1 MKVLLFEFFIILLLL
16 VFNGLFSM
24 SETAVISA
32 RKTRLQQLAEEDN
45 RRAQSALDLANTPN
59 RFLATVQ
66 IGITL
71 IGILTGVFGG
81 ATITSELAAALDQF
95 PVIAPYSTAIA
106 GAVVVLLLTYL
117 SLVIGE
123 LVPKRV
129 ALNDPERVASLVAGP
144 MTFLSRLAKPLVRV
158 LGASTDLVLRVLRV
172 RPSTEPIIT
181 AEEFMVIIEQGA
193 EVGVFERSEQ
203 ALIERILALD
213 ERRISS
219 LMTPRSKIVALD
231 ISSTMDDVNRTL
243 LDSQHSRFP
252 VIDGHLDNVLG
263 IVRAKDLLN
272 QKLAGESIDLRG
284 LLQPGLFLPE
294 TTTALETLEHFKQH
308 GTHVGLVMDEFGG
321 IQGMITHNDV
331 LEAIV
336 GYDPSQETPFEPQ
349 IVQRADGTW
358 LVDGLT
364 PIEEFEAALDLD
376 DLHEA
381 SGRRYQTVGGLVMN
395 QVASVPSAGQS
406 FVWRNLRFEVVDMDG
421 RRVDKVLVSPLV

>member
-1 MKVLLFEFFIILLLL
+1 
-16 VFNGLFSM
+16 M
-24 SETAVISA
+24 SETAVVSA
-32 RKTRLQQLAEEDN
+32 RKPRLQQLAEEGSS
-45 RRAQSALDLANTPN
+45 RAQAALNLANAPN

-144 MTFLSRLAKPLVRV
+144 MTFLSRLARPLVHV

-172 RPSTEPIIT
+172 RPSNEPIIT
-181 AEEFMVIIEQGA
+181 AEEIMVMVEQGA

-219 LMTPRSKIVALD
+219 FMTPRSKIVALD
-231 ISSTMDDVNRTL
+231 ISSTMDDVYRKL
-243 LDSQHSRFP
+243 LDSQRSRFP

-263 IVRAKDLLN
+263 IVRAKDILN
-272 QKLAGESIDLRG
+272 QNLAGEPIDLRA
-284 LLQPGLFLPE
+284 LLRPGLFLPE
-294 TTTALETLEHFKQH
+294 ATTALETLEHFKQH

-321 IQGMITHNDV
+321 IRGMITHNDV

-364 PIEEFEAALDLD
+364 SIEEFDAVLDLD
-376 DLHEA
+376 VLHEE
-381 SGRRYQTVGGLVMN
+381 SGRRYQTVGGLVMS
-395 QVASVPSAGQS
+395 QVADVPSAGQS
-406 FVWRNLRFEVVDMDG
+406 FVWRDLRFEVVDMDG
-421 RRVDKVLVSPLV
+421 RRVDKVLISRLV